1 MDKSQKILFD
11 ALGIVSLVGFAY
23 AGYQIYKLVSD
34 KKSERKSSF
43 IGGNKKT
50 IRFVLTNNT
59 GQTQTEYLF
68 DSRSG
73 QNNPNVSISPN
84 MDIFNR
90 ELSNSPKKVSKIEF
104 RNIGSGFSGIDAATP
119 EEGSGDIE
127 VSEGGSLGSSPADT
141 VPSSPVTPPIV
152 DPPAPPVAPTDG
164 AAPAPVS
171 SGLNQAEAP
180 FKMNCKD
187 AAGSAAQTQ
196 YIPMISATQFQ
207 KGITSVNMGGVILDG
222 ECFMEYT
229 MYPNSKIAIVVYYE
243 DYKLSDLL
251 KKKDEAN
258 GTSSIGNNDET
269 KKTSNKVTKEINP
282 KAGALAV
289 AGWGL
294 LAFGAYKVLQ
304 K

>member
-11 ALGIVSLVGFAY
+11 ALGLVSLVGFAY

-34 KKSERKSSF
+34 KKSEQKSSF

-119 EEGSGDIE
+119 EEGSGDVE
-127 VSEGGSLGSSPADT
+127 SSEGGSVGTSPADSAPT
-141 VPSSPVTPPIV
+141 TPVTPPTV
-152 DPPAPPVAPTDG
+152 DPSAPPVATTTMSTG
-164 AAPAPVS
+164 Y
-171 SGLNQAEAP
+171 NQAEAP

-187 AAGSAAQTQ
+187 ASGSAAQTQ
-196 YIPMISATQFQ
+196 YIPMISSTQFQ

-251 KKKDEAN
+251 AKKKGETNSVSGGVAKEN
-258 GTSSIGNNDET
+258 GDKN
-269 KKTSNKVTKEINP
+269 SNKEIKEVNP
-282 KAGALAV
+282 TAGAIAV